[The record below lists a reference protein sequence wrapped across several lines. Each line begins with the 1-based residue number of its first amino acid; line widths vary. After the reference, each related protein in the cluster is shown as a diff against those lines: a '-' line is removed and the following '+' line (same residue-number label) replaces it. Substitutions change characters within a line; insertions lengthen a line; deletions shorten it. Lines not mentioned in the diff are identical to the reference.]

1 MDCLDAETD
10 TVQLGRLAGD
20 LGFLLRLAQ
29 VKVYE
34 RYFRELGEQRVNPGE
49 FSVLWAIALNPGIR
63 QSALCQRL
71 IIKRSHMAKLAK
83 SLEERGLVTRS
94 VPDDD
99 RRGVE
104 LTVTSKGQTLV
115 DDIAD
120 WFFAFEDRL
129 GSGLTAAERGRL
141 VQLLLKFITTENG
154 AA

>member
-49 FSVLWAIALNPGIR
+49 FSVLWAIALNPGIH